1 MQDAYRFRP
10 VTARMDLRPEK
21 QELRVMHGKTSAVSK
36 PLVFVTAK
44 PAVRGVS
51 KTSLEAKG
59 IPGVDG
65 G

>member
-1 MQDAYRFRP
+1 
-10 VTARMDLRPEK
+10 MDLRPEK

-36 PLVFVTAK
+36 PLVFVIAK

-51 KTSLEAKG
+51 KTSPGAKWTR
-59 IPGVDG
+59 GVDG

>member
-1 MQDAYRFRP
+1 
-10 VTARMDLRPEK
+10 
-21 QELRVMHGKTSAVSK
+21 MHGKTSAVSK

-51 KTSLEAKG
+51 KTSPGAKW
-59 IPGVDG
+59 IRGVDG

>member
-1 MQDAYRFRP
+1 
-10 VTARMDLRPEK
+10 MDLRPEK